1 VTAVRSLLTPRW
13 IAASL
18 IVVVLAV
25 VFASLGFWQLRRME
39 ERQLQNTISASRFQ
53 DASLEAEQLIPSMAG
68 DPDGLRWRRVL
79 ATGEFRPEDEVLIRS
94 QVQFGVA
101 GFHVITPLV
110 LEDGSAILVNR
121 GWVPLDLDQVPV
133 TLAPPPPGTLTVEGW
148 LEPTQ
153 VRRALGPADPESGR
167 LTAMNRVDVERIQEQ
182 VETELAPMYMVAMGE
197 QGNELPIPL
206 DPPSFDDE
214 GPHLAYAIQ
223 WFSFL
228 VIGLVGY
235 WFLVRRSLRPRSS
248 NENQGE

>member
-1 VTAVRSLLTPRW
+1 LRSLLTPRW
-13 IAASL
+13 IAATL
-18 IVVVLAV
+18 VVVV
-25 VFASLGFWQLRRME
+25 VAFAFANLGFWQLRRLE
-39 ERQLQNTISASRFQ
+39 ERRLQNTISASRFQ

-68 DPDGLRWRRVL
+68 DPEGLRWRRAL

-94 QVQFGVA
+94 QVQFGTA

-110 LEDGSAILVNR
+110 LSDGSAILVNR
-121 GWVPLDLDQVPV
+121 GWVPLELDQVPV
-133 TLAPPPPGTLTVEGW
+133 SQAPPPSGTVTVEGW

-153 VRRALGPADPESGR
+153 VRRALGPADPDTGR

-182 VETELAPMYMVAMGE
+182 VDLDLAPMYMVAIGE

-206 DPPSFDDE
+206 DPPQFDDE

-228 VIGLVGY
+228 VIGVVGY
-235 WFLVRRSLRPRSS
+235 WFLVRRALRPPDPTMST
-248 NENQGE
+248 E

>member
-1 VTAVRSLLTPRW
+1 LRSLLTPRW
-13 IAASL
+13 IAATL
-18 IVVVLAV
+18 VVVV
-25 VFASLGFWQLRRME
+25 VAFAFANLGFWQLRRLE
-39 ERQLQNTISASRFQ
+39 ERRLQNTISASRFQ

-68 DPDGLRWRRVL
+68 DPEGLRWRRAL

-94 QVQFGVA
+94 QVQFGTA

-110 LEDGSAILVNR
+110 LSDGSAILVNR
-121 GWVPLDLDQVPV
+121 GWVPLELDQVPV
-133 TLAPPPPGTLTVEGW
+133 TQAPPPSGTVTVEGW

-153 VRRALGPADPESGR
+153 VRRALGPADPDTGR

-182 VETELAPMYMVAMGE
+182 VDLDLAPMYMVAIGE

-206 DPPSFDDE
+206 DPPQFDDE

-228 VIGLVGY
+228 VIGVVGY
-235 WFLVRRSLRPRSS
+235 WFLVRRALRPPGPTTSA
-248 NENQGE
+248 E